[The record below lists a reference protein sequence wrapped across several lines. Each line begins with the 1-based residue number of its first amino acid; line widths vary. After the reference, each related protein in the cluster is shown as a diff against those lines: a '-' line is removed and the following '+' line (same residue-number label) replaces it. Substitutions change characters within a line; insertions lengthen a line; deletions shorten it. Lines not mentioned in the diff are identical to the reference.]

1 MDSKS
6 RTFILLQPSARLARS
21 VKVRGWQNLT
31 SRWCRRWQEEERT
44 EMS

>member
-1 MDSKS
+1 MYSKT
-6 RTFILLQPSARLARS
+6 RTLISLQPAARLVRS
-21 VKVRGWQNLT
+21 VEVRGWQYLT